1 MCTVTYLPLP
11 NNNFLLTSN
20 RDVSVNRKPASF
32 PITMETSNG
41 KITFP
46 KDGEANGTWIGSNEK
61 NRTVVLLNGGFES
74 HISNPP
80 YDKSR
85 GLIVREIL
93 ETTDFWN
100 YLQTEV
106 LTNIEPFTLL
116 ILDWQNEFQFWEFIW
131 DGERK
136 YFKALN
142 QNQPIIYSSPTLF
155 DASARSKREQWF
167 KDWLAQNPNYEQ
179 ADILNFHEVAGEG
192 NPHESVFLNR
202 GYMQTVSVTSIQKQD
217 NLSTIFYHD
226 TISDSFKY
234 SFFEFNHKVEL
245 VTI

>member
-41 KITFP
+41 KIIFP

-61 NRTVVLLNGGFES
+61 NRTVVLLNGGFEN

-100 YLQTEV
+100 YLV
-106 LTNIEPFTLL
+106 KI
-116 ILDWQNEFQFWEFIW
+116 
-131 DGERK
+131 
-136 YFKALN
+136 
-142 QNQPIIYSSPTLF
+142 
-155 DASARSKREQWF
+155 
-167 KDWLAQNPNYEQ
+167 PN
-179 ADILNFHEVAGEG
+179 
-192 NPHESVFLNR
+192 
-202 GYMQTVSVTSIQKQD
+202 
-217 NLSTIFYHD
+217 
-226 TISDSFKY
+226 
-234 SFFEFNHKVEL
+234 FEKN
-245 VTI
+245 

>member
-32 PITMETSNG
+32 PIIMETSNG

-155 DASARSKREQWF
+155 DASTRSKREQWF

-234 SFFEFNHKVEL
+234 SFFEFNHEVEL